1 VNSLFKNDIKKFT
14 ITNDTGYRVKTMKNT
29 KLIWKTTGILITMV
43 YLTGCGET
51 NSTSV
56 KQSSA
61 TTANPKV
68 ELVSL
73 NSSSLTETATKQ
85 AGKKLAAG
93 EYCYRA
99 KTKTL
104 SATAKIKINAAGQVN
119 GTVNATI
126 QNPQAGYFTS
136 YNQAATG
143 KLEGNKAKLKIVT
156 KIENDTQNTQ
166 ETWTI
171 TESSINT
178 GRETFTKANC
188 ATLAQESETSDN
200 SPAGKTVRV
209 RFRAGTSSQVVK
221 DSVIR
226 GERHIYLVGA
236 KQGQQMNLRISSLE
250 KNAVFDLI
258 APNGKTIKQEAT
270 TWNSKLS
277 ASGDYRIVV
286 GGTRGNATYEL
297 RVEIK

>member
-1 VNSLFKNDIKKFT
+1 
-14 ITNDTGYRVKTMKNT
+14 MKNL
-29 KLIWKTTGILITMV
+29 KLILKTAGILIAMV
-43 YLTGCGET
+43 HLAGCGET
-51 NSTSV
+51 NSNSAS
-56 KQSSA
+56 QSP
-61 TTANPKV
+61 TINTNPKV
-68 ELVSL
+68 ELASS
-73 NSSSLTETATKQ
+73 NSSSPAEAATKQ
-85 AGKKLAAG
+85 TGKKLAAG
-93 EYCYRA
+93 EYCYTA

-104 SATAKIKINAAGQVN
+104 SATARIKVNAASLVN
-119 GTVNATI
+119 GTVSATI

-136 YNQAATG
+136 YNQAVTG
-143 KLEGNKAKLKIVT
+143 KLEGNKAKLKIIT

-188 ATLAQESETSDN
+188 ATLTQGSETSNN
-200 SPAGKTVRV
+200 STAAGKPRRV
-209 RFRAGTSSQVVK
+209 KFSPGTSSQVVK

-236 KQGQQMNLRISSLE
+236 KQGQQMNLRITSLE

-270 TWNSKLS
+270 TWNSKLP

-297 RVEIK
+297 KIEIK

>member
-1 VNSLFKNDIKKFT
+1 
-14 ITNDTGYRVKTMKNT
+14 MKNL
-29 KLIWKTTGILITMV
+29 KLILKTTGILIAMV
-43 YLTGCGET
+43 HLAGCGET
-51 NSTSV
+51 NSNSAS
-56 KQSSA
+56 QSP
-61 TTANPKV
+61 TTNTNPKV
-68 ELVSL
+68 ELASS
-73 NSSSLTETATKQ
+73 NSSSPIGVATKQ
-85 AGKKLAAG
+85 TGKKLAAG
-93 EYCYRA
+93 EYCYTA

-104 SATAKIKINAAGQVN
+104 SATARIKVNAASGVN
-119 GTVNATI
+119 GTVSATI

-136 YNQAATG
+136 YNQTVTG

-188 ATLAQESETSDN
+188 ATLTQGSETSDN
-200 SPAGKTVRV
+200 STPAGKTIRV
-209 RFRAGTSSQVVK
+209 KFSPGTSSQVVK

-258 APNGKTIKQEAT
+258 APNGKTIKQEAI
-270 TWNSKLS
+270 TWNSKLP

>member
-1 VNSLFKNDIKKFT
+1 VKNL
-14 ITNDTGYRVKTMKNT
+14 
-29 KLIWKTTGILITMV
+29 KLILKTAGILIAMV
-43 YLTGCGET
+43 HLAGCGET
-51 NSTSV
+51 NSNSAS
-56 KQSSA
+56 QSP
-61 TTANPKV
+61 TINTNPKV
-68 ELVSL
+68 ELASS
-73 NSSSLTETATKQ
+73 NSSSPAEAATKQ
-85 AGKKLAAG
+85 TGKKLAAG
-93 EYCYRA
+93 EYCYTA

-104 SATAKIKINAAGQVN
+104 SATARIKVNAASLVN
-119 GTVNATI
+119 GTVSATI

-136 YNQAATG
+136 YNQAVTG
-143 KLEGNKAKLKIVT
+143 KLEGNKAKLKIIT

-188 ATLAQESETSDN
+188 ATLTQGSETSNN
-200 SPAGKTVRV
+200 STAAGKPRRV
-209 RFRAGTSSQVVK
+209 KFSPGTSSQVVK

-236 KQGQQMNLRISSLE
+236 KQGQQMNLRITSLE

-270 TWNSKLS
+270 TWNSKLP

-297 RVEIK
+297 KIEIK